1 MDFDKLIE
9 KFSEELKKSKFV
21 VALTGA
27 GVSVPSGIPDFR
39 SPNGLYAKYGQ
50 DIFEIDEFY
59 RNPDRFYNF
68 AREGL
73 IPMLSAQPNVVHH
86 MLAKLEKAGILKGV
100 ITQNIDGLH
109 QKAGSRNVAEIHGSV
124 RVWNCLK
131 CAKRYEILDDKQR
144 EFLLSTNFRCSCG
157 GLLKPDITFFGEI
170 LPMDEFAKAQK
181 WAESSDLF
189 LTLGTSLVV
198 YPAAQLPIHALK
210 NGAKLVIVNKGET
223 PLDRYAT
230 FKFDIDLIEFSNKLL
245 KALNISLD

>member
-1 MDFDKLIE
+1 ME

-73 IPMLSAQPNVVHH
+73 IPMLSAQPNIVHN
-86 MLAKLEKAGILKGV
+86 MLARLEEAGILKGV